1 MNYWRPN
8 FCVLVLSI
16 STCMCMQLPRAL
28 FSKRK
33 KWMLPSTQLLKE
45 MTLCVHHVFPPHQPP
60 AGSRQSGCLHRPN
73 WRKWLSVV
81 PGCHLLP
88 ESTPGEP
95 GQPFTSRSC
104 RGLPALST
112 QSIEFCQLQG
122 QQSLQLCSSWL
133 NLSVPSVWLWP
144 KSIIFPCVWGQF
156 PLPQICYLQL

>member
-8 FCVLVLSI
+8 FCVLVLSL
-16 STCMCMQLPRAL
+16 STCTCMQLPRAL

-45 MTLCVHHVFPPHQPP
+45 TTPRVHHICPPHQQDQDSLGAHTDPTE
-60 AGSRQSGCLHRPN
+60 GNDSGCSVR
-73 WRKWLSVV
+73 LS
-81 PGCHLLP
+81 LATK
-88 ESTPGEP
+88 STPGEP

-144 KSIIFPCVWGQF
+144 RSIIFPCVWGQF